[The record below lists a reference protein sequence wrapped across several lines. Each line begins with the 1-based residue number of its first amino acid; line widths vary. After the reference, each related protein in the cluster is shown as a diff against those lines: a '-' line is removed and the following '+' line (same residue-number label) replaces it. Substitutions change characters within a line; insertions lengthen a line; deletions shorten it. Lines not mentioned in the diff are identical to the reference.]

1 LRDNLETYKIW
12 APDDAL
18 WTQWAKPVLFIRPPG
33 SIKNVKLD
41 IPEIKWIQSVERR
54 TMIIVDLPRHSGVAE
69 SLALARLG
77 YRPVPLYNGVDGPSF
92 SVIVKVHDIV
102 TALYKGADELINYN
116 IRADA
121 PPVFMLDSNRM
132 SGSGK
137 KPGTYDNRWCI
148 FPQDMPSAAFLIKEG
163 ISRVIVR
170 AESIQNDLS
179 HILCRY
185 QKEGIE
191 IHFCSG
197 EAIKKIPITEP
208 LNFKSLSYRFKVIL
222 GLTRNATGGFGSKI
236 PEATQSSS
244 SGVRYYGFG

>member
-1 LRDNLETYKIW
+1 MRNDLETYRIW
-12 APDDAL
+12 APDYVIWA
-18 WTQWAKPVLFIRPPG
+18 QWAKPVLFVRHQG
-33 SIKNVKLD
+33 SINNVKLD
-41 IPEIKWIQSVERR
+41 IPEIKWIQGMEKR
-54 TMIIVDLPRHSGVAE
+54 TMIIVDLPRHSGVEE
-69 SLALARLG
+69 SLALARMG
-77 YRPVPLYNGVDGPSF
+77 YRPVPLYNGVAGPGS
-92 SVIVKVHDIV
+92 SSIVRVHEIV
-102 TALYKGADELINYN
+102 AALYKGADELITCN

-137 KPGTYDNRWCI
+137 EPGTYDNRWCV

-163 ISRVIVR
+163 INKIIVR

-191 IHFCSG
+191 INLCNG
-197 EAIKKIPITEP
+197 QTVKKITVTEP
-208 LNFKSLSYRFKVIL
+208 SSFKSLSYRFKVIL
-222 GLTRNATGGFGSKI
+222 GLTRNATGGFGSMV
-236 PEATQSSS
+236 PEATQRG